1 MNIGEVAD
9 EMNKIKPIYLELGVF
24 LLAMLFLLPIQ
35 LGAPNQS
42 GDNSHPDC
50 TDRKPVL
57 PSAKPQR
64 IVSMSPGHT
73 EILFALGAGDRV
85 VGVTSY
91 SDYPEEAKYKPSIG
105 GYHAPDVEKIVALT
119 PDIVFAM
126 GEIQAK
132 YIRVLEQSGIPVVSV
147 EPRTLP
153 EILTAI
159 DIISA
164 AIGEQERGAV
174 LHAALARQLDKVR
187 ELTAQSPA
195 KRVFLEVWDAP
206 LLTVGRKSFIND
218 IISQAGGSNVAANK
232 NVDYTPCDI
241 ETLYA
246 YNPEVY
252 IVLSH
257 SRDDIRSFI
266 TRPELTNIA
275 AVKNKQVFQ
284 IDDDLL
290 ARPGPRSFTGLLKL
304 AETLH
309 PEIMPEGRKE

>member
-1 MNIGEVAD
+1 
-9 EMNKIKPIYLELGVF
+9 MNKIKSIYLVLGVF
-24 LLAMLFLLPIQ
+24 LLASLFFLSIQ
-35 LGAPNQS
+35 LGAPKQFA
-42 GDNSHPDC
+42 DNSHPDC
-50 TDRKPVL
+50 TDRNPVL
-57 PSAKPQR
+57 PLGKPQR
-64 IVSMSPGHT
+64 IVSMSPSHT

-91 SDYPEEAKYKPSIG
+91 SDYPEEAKYKPGIG
-105 GYHAPDVEKIVALT
+105 GYHAPDVEKIVALA

-147 EPRTLP
+147 EPQTLP

-159 DIISA
+159 DIISET
-164 AIGEQERGAV
+164 IGEQERGAV
-174 LHAALARQLDKVR
+174 LHTQLVRQLDEVR
-187 ELTAQSPA
+187 QLTAQSPP

-206 LLTVGRKSFIND
+206 LLTVGQKSFLND
-218 IISQAGGSNVAANK
+218 IISQAGGINVAADK
-232 NVDYTPCDI
+232 KMDYVPCDI

-246 YNPEVY
+246 YNPGVY
-252 IVLSH
+252 VVLSH
-257 SRDDIRSFI
+257 SRNDIRSFI
-266 TRPELTNIA
+266 TRPELAYIE

-304 AETLH
+304 AEILH
-309 PEIMPEGRKE
+309 PEIMPDGRKE